1 MQMIWINTYMEQNL
15 IKQLNQLDLIFRTNS
30 QDIMEFDL
38 NIYMEIWSKII

>member
-38 NIYMEIWSKII
+38 NIYLEIWSKII